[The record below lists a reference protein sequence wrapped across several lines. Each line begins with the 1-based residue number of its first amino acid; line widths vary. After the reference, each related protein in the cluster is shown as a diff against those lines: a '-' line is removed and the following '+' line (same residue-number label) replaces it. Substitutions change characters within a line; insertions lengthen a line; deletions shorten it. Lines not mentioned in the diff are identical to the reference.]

1 MKLSQAIG
9 REAVIVLAGAVLAAF
24 IIGNVP
30 QLREWIARQWGNE
43 KRGASCNC

>member
-1 MKLSQAIG
+1 MKLTEAIG

-30 QLREWIARQWGNE
+30 ELRAWISRQWANE
-43 KRGASCNC
+43 KRGTSCNC